1 MCRKHNW
8 EAGWRRSQNA
18 LEQGNSLA
26 CRDCWCWM
34 ELPLNCTVL
43 FMFVWKDT
51 SSAVLEGNKFLE
63 GSWRVPLC
71 WPDQILYW
79 GWQRRCT
86 AATAVLCIIAGTVVD
101 RKSCLSLTSLRG
113 NAVWFFIYTLS
124 QLLQG
129 GHDNSNKYFTDNAQ
143 EREREISLYI
153 PVFLCS
159 CYSSFSLLCRRWWY
173 LRPSCPVARSLL
185 SSNGVRFHTEVS
197 VGYPCAFLP
206 VRRESEGSHHYQRL
220 SPRSGCQ

>member
-1 MCRKHNW
+1 
-8 EAGWRRSQNA
+8 
-18 LEQGNSLA
+18 
-26 CRDCWCWM
+26 
-34 ELPLNCTVL
+34 
-43 FMFVWKDT
+43 MFVWKDT
-51 SSAVLEGNKFLE
+51 ISAVLEGNKFLE

-129 GHDNSNKYFTDNAQ
+129 GHNNSNKYVTDNAQ
-143 EREREISLYI
+143 ERERERYLYI
-153 PVFLCS
+153 YR
-159 CYSSFSLLCRRWWY
+159 YSSVVVTVASL
-173 LRPSCPVARSLL
+173 SFVEGDDICPVARSLL